1 MHEIKCIYI
10 ENEFVS
16 NSHVRSELWT
26 ESQKGKRAP
35 LLRIVNGIRATL
47 KVTSKGFMLTN
58 AHNEVLREGTA
69 TDVFEIYDSMMFS
82 VNPLEV
88 ETEDFT
94 ATEEWSVILLED
106 S

>member
-1 MHEIKCIYI
+1 
-10 ENEFVS
+10 
-16 NSHVRSELWT
+16 
-26 ESQKGKRAP
+26 
-35 LLRIVNGIRATL
+35 
-47 KVTSKGFMLTN
+47 MLTN

-82 VNPLEV
+82 VDPLEV
-88 ETEDFT
+88 ETEDFA